1 MEINFEAKPLCFE
14 YNSFVES
21 SSPFVL
27 YFPWGS
33 LGSLGS
39 PGGSLGSQG
48 EGHMLG
54 SAFLGSEMFV
64 DREGVCEAW

>member
-1 MEINFEAKPLCFE
+1 MEINFEAKAPVFVNN
-14 YNSFVES
+14 NSLVES

-33 LGSLGS
+33 L
-39 PGGSLGSQG
+39 GSLGSQG